1 MALRAHGPLKQM
13 GGSFDKQAQ
22 ERIAKHQESVLRGRV
37 SGCLEKSVRSRARF
51 REALRAWFGVAGKD
65 YPWRRTRDPY
75 AVLVSELMLQQ
86 TRLATVLEKSHYVRF
101 MERFPD
107 VKSLALADDES
118 LLKAWEGL
126 GYYRRA
132 RMLREAARAILQD
145 HGGTMPSGLAALRS
159 LPGIGEYTANA
170 MRAFAFDAP
179 AVVVD
184 GNIAR
189 VLARLADL
197 HEEIDSGA
205 GKRAIHELAGLL
217 ADDGHPRAYHS
228 ALMELGQQ
236 LCKVGAPMCAECPV
250 SGFCKAENPS
260 SLPKKRPRVG
270 ITKVVEH
277 AIWRRRDGAVLLHRA
292 GGARRT
298 GLWHLPVRTEDE
310 VSGMKELLVTRYPIT
325 RYSVELRVWSDVT
338 SSASLREGECW
349 IRMDE
354 VDGLAMATPMRRALM
369 RLLEEK
375 NRM

>member
-1 MALRAHGPLKQM
+1 MATGVGA
-13 GGSFDKQAQ
+13 SFH
-22 ERIAKHQESVLRGRV
+22 ERSEERVAKRHESVLRGRV
-37 SGCLEKSVRSRARF
+37 SGCLERSDRDRGRF
-51 REALRAWFGVAGKD
+51 REALRAWFGAAGKD

-86 TRLATVLEKSHYVRF
+86 TRLATVLEKRYFERF
-101 MERFPD
+101 IERFPD
-107 VKSLALADDES
+107 VRALALADDES

-132 RMLREAARAILQD
+132 RMLREAARAIVQGHD
-145 HGGTMPSGLAALRS
+145 GHMPGELAALRS

-189 VLARLADL
+189 VLARLGDI
-197 HEEIDSGA
+197 HQEIDSTM

-217 ADDGHPRAYHS
+217 ADDAHPRAYHS

-236 LCKVGAPMCAECPV
+236 LCKVGAPKCAECPV
-250 SGFCKAENPS
+250 SGFCRAENPS
-260 SLPKKRPRVG
+260 SLPKKRPRVE
-270 ITKVVEH
+270 ITNVVEH
-277 AIWRRRDGAVLLHRA
+277 AIWRRSEGAVLLHRA
-292 GGARRT
+292 DGARRT

-310 VSGMKELLVTRYPIT
+310 ISGMKELLVTRYPIT
-325 RYSVELRVWSDVT
+325 RYSVELRVWSDET
-338 SSASLREGECW
+338 KSSSLREGECW
-349 IRMDE
+349 IGIDGL
-354 VDGLAMATPMRRALM
+354 DGLAMAAPMRRALR
-369 RLLEEK
+369 RLLDEE